1 MLQGVKAAG
10 RLAAKSPND
19 VVVLSAIRS
28 PIIRSFR
35 GGFKDAWPEDILG
48 PLLAEA
54 PRRAGIEPR
63 DVQDVL
69 IGNVLAELG
78 FAKTGRMALLNAGFP
93 VTTTFHTVNR
103 QCSSSLQALTHM
115 SHAIQVGQIDVAM
128 AGGVES
134 MTKNYQTRGVP
145 IDVSPS
151 LRTTGVKPAADC
163 LMSMGNTS
171 ENVAARYKVSRE
183 VQDSFA
189 LRSHERAIEAQLKGA
204 SSTRLSRLSTQYLRG
219 LKVHRSGGKG

>member
-1 MLQGVKAAG
+1 
-10 RLAAKSPND
+10 
-19 VVVLSAIRS
+19 
-28 PIIRSFR
+28 
-35 GGFKDAWPEDILG
+35 
-48 PLLAEA
+48 
-54 PRRAGIEPR
+54 
-63 DVQDVL
+63 
-69 IGNVLAELG
+69 
-78 FAKTGRMALLNAGFP
+78 
-93 VTTTFHTVNR
+93 
-103 QCSSSLQALTHM
+103 M

-219 LKVHRSGGKG
+219 AQSPSFRW